1 MDPKLAR
8 ECTAS
13 NSNTS
18 QFKSIWHLWASIHSL
33 TRVQTNLNPLSF
45 SLPNLIGSQLPSGFL
60 PSSASPM
67 LGHDNL
73 HGCSAT
79 ASLVL
84 SSPPCSPCACWLIT
98 TLASVAQA
106 LFCKYI
112 LSPSP
117 LFPPSLLPSLLP
129 VSFIFSLI
137 PGGSPMPFNSIVLIL
152 RELLTSIFF
161 SPV

>member
-1 MDPKLAR
+1 MEGKSR
-8 ECTAS
+8 
-13 NSNTS
+13 
-18 QFKSIWHLWASIHSL
+18 QFLRLFFLPLVSPSKPAL
-33 TRVQTNLNPLSF
+33 RVHQDPLSF